1 MENKEFIAELSKRIG
16 RPESDVIALV
26 EGFAN
31 ILKEK
36 CGALESVAIPGF
48 GKFSGEKI
56 MERVETDLDTGKK
69 TLFPQPFQELQV
81 DLTEQASPGN
91 PPKRSFAVALQEE

>member
-1 MENKEFIAELSKRIG
+1 MENKEFIAELSKRIE

-56 MERVETDLDTGKK
+56 MERIETDLDAGKK
-69 TLFPQPFQELQV
+69 TLFPPEVKLQFEPSTILKNKISGKGGG
-81 DLTEQASPGN
+81 DG
-91 PPKRSFAVALQEE
+91 K

>member
-36 CGALESVAIPGF
+36 CRALESVAIPGF

-69 TLFPQPFQELQV
+69 TLFPPEVKLQFEPSTILKNKISGKGG
-81 DLTEQASPGN
+81 DDG
-91 PPKRSFAVALQEE
+91 K

>member
-1 MENKEFIAELSKRIG
+1 MENKEFIAELSKRIE

-56 MERVETDLDTGKK
+56 MERIETDLDTGKK
-69 TLFPQPFQELQV
+69 TLFPPEVKLQFEPSTILKNKISGKGG
-81 DLTEQASPGN
+81 DDG
-91 PPKRSFAVALQEE
+91 K

>member
-36 CGALESVAIPGF
+36 CGAGHSGRGDSGDS

-69 TLFPQPFQELQV
+69 NIIS
-81 DLTEQASPGN
+81 A
-91 PPKRSFAVALQEE
+91 

>member
-16 RPESDVIALV
+16 RPELDVIALV

-69 TLFPQPFQELQV
+69 TLFPPEVKLQFEPSTILKNKISGKGG
-81 DLTEQASPGN
+81 DDG
-91 PPKRSFAVALQEE
+91 K

>member
-1 MENKEFIAELSKRIG
+1 MENKQFIAELSKRIG

-69 TLFPQPFQELQV
+69 ALFPPEVKLQFEPSTILKNKISGKGG
-81 DLTEQASPGN
+81 DDG
-91 PPKRSFAVALQEE
+91 K